1 MDWRDDA
8 DKDSDRTSRRRLVV
22 MGGTGV
28 LVVALLVAG
37 VISMLS
43 GDKEPP
49 RKVHE
54 LTIVS
59 IVPPPPPPPPP
70 PPTPEQQP
78 EQKMVDQTPVKQE
91 MIEEK
96 AVDIPK
102 EAPPDASDDPM
113 PGPPPLESNTDGPGT
128 LRGGRGGLIGGGG
141 GGGGGGSSRWGWY
154 ASIVQAQIEAALRAN
169 EKTRHAVMR
178 IQVRLWSD
186 AAGRIN
192 RVQLV
197 SSSGNSELDAVVRDQ
212 ILGGLTLRE
221 PPPKDMPMPI
231 VTRVTAQSPS

>member
-8 DKDSDRTSRRRLVV
+8 DEDSGRTSWRRYVL
-22 MGGTGV
+22 MGGTGA
-28 LVVALLVAG
+28 LAVALLVAG
-37 VISMLS
+37 VVAMLS

-54 LTIVS
+54 LNIVS

-70 PPTPEQQP
+70 PPEQQP

-91 MIEEK
+91 IIEEK

-102 EAPPDASDDPM
+102 DSPPDVNHDPA
-113 PGPPPLESNTDGPGT
+113 PGPPDLGLDAAPGGG
-128 LRGGRGGLIGGGG
+128 LASGKGRGGPGGGG
-141 GGGGGGSSRWGWY
+141 GSRWGWY
-154 ASIVQAQIEAALRAN
+154 ASIVQTQIEAALRAN

-212 ILGGLTLRE
+212 ILSGLTLRE

-231 VTRVTAQSPS
+231 ITRVTAQNPG